1 MKNKKERKSKI
12 EKIDFIIFFMIL
24 IVFGIALLGFY
35 PAIMTSD
42 CVDQM
47 GQAETGNYRASHPIF
62 HTAIIGNI
70 AKIFGTVSA
79 SAIFQIIVFAI
90 IWTWGC
96 KILRS
101 ENSTFKYKLI
111 QLE

>member
-70 AKIFGTVSA
+70 AKN
-79 SAIFQIIVFAI
+79 
-90 IWTWGC
+90 IWYSISFCNISNYCFCNNLDLGM
-96 KILRS
+96 
-101 ENSTFKYKLI
+101 
-111 QLE
+111 